1 MVTSLSSKNLTRGY
15 CTVFKS
21 VYCLNFIVLFIGLKK
36 ACGRKLTV
44 LYNVSLFFRSY
55 MSRKRS
61 ILLYTILHIMFLAR
75 ALNIINSN
83 NHSNRQITLDS
94 VSHLVI
100 PASLIIL
107 IVFVFCLKLSNG
119 AV

>member
-1 MVTSLSSKNLTRGY
+1 MDTSLSSKNLTRGY

-44 LYNVSLFFRSY
+44 LYNISLFFRSY

-83 NHSNRQITLDS
+83 INFLGGNFKHQYLPHYAIFL
-94 VSHLVI
+94 
-100 PASLIIL
+100 
-107 IVFVFCLKLSNG
+107 G
-119 AV
+119 

>member
-1 MVTSLSSKNLTRGY
+1 MVTSLSSKNLTRGN

-21 VYCLNFIVLFIGLKK
+21 VYCLNLIVLFIGLKK

-44 LYNVSLFFRSY
+44 LYNISLFFRSY

-75 ALNIINSN
+75 ALNIINVHFN
-83 NHSNRQITLDS
+83 FITKLFAWS
-94 VSHLVI
+94 VGTL
-100 PASLIIL
+100 
-107 IVFVFCLKLSNG
+107 
-119 AV
+119 